1 MRALEKLIDLGKI
14 KYIGLSDYPVE
25 LIEVA
30 RNCLA
35 KHDIVSIQVR
45 YNLIERYAEID
56 HIPYAEKNNL
66 MLLAWSPLAKGILSG
81 KYSLEDATK
90 FTDLR
95 INEPLFNP
103 ENYKEVLKLIEVLKE
118 IGKKYEKTPSQ
129 VALNW
134 LINYS
139 EVVIPIPGAKNE
151 NQVMENANA
160 SGWKMEYKDWYELD
174 RISRSLNISY
184 VTW

>member
-1 MRALEKLIDLGKI
+1 
-14 KYIGLSDYPVE
+14 
-25 LIEVA
+25 
-30 RNCLA
+30 
-35 KHDIVSIQVR
+35 
-45 YNLIERYAEID
+45 
-56 HIPYAEKNNL
+56 
-66 MLLAWSPLAKGILSG
+66 
-81 KYSLEDATK
+81 
-90 FTDLR
+90 
-95 INEPLFNP
+95 LFNP

-139 EVVIPIPGAKNE
+139 DVVVPIPGAKNE